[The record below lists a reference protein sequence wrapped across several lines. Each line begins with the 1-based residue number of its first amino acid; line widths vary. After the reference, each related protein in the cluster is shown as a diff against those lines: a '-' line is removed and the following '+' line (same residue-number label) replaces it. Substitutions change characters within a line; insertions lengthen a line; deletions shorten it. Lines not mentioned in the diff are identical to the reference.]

1 MTSGTSGC
9 NTYTANS
16 IYSRDNVI
24 PYLLVYCVGT
34 MVYRRH
40 YMVNVVYSFFDN
52 SRSTCCCFV
61 DISTFAWPGVWAVT
75 CVFRFGTVVVTL
87 IYIAIITLTGVSL
100 AYLFSGGVTIFVIV
114 GIMFS
119 LNALFIFYL
128 NISSGLFRPLIF
140 MAVSGIIAAIVV
152 NSLVAS
158 STLVWIVSM
167 LTVLVWTLITA
178 LEKSTLHG
186 YARILYHSEFSSLSR
201 CALFGALTLYLGI
214 INAVVTL
221 CRYIILM
228 ILEILL
234 SFRP

>member
-1 MTSGTSGC
+1 MTSGTFGC

-24 PYLLVYCVGT
+24 SYLFVYCVGT

-40 YMVNVVYSFFDN
+40 YMVDVVYSFFDN
-52 SRSTCCCFV
+52 QRSIRRCFV
-61 DISTFAWPGVWAVT
+61 DISTFLGLGYWVVT
-75 CVFRFGTVVVTL
+75 CLSRFGTVVATL

-100 AYLFSGGVTIFVIV
+100 AYLFSGGATIFVIV

-158 STLVWIVSM
+158 STMVWVVSV

-186 YARILYHSEFSSLSR
+186 YARTLYHSEFSSLPR
-201 CALFGALTLYLGI
+201 CALLGALTLYLGI
-214 INAVVTL
+214 INAVATL

-228 ILEILL
+228 VLEILS

>member
-1 MTSGTSGC
+1 MGPLAAIRIRQIAFIPATMLSLTYW
-9 NTYTANS
+9 YTALGLWCTAG
-16 IYSRDNVI
+16 IIWLTLYSHFLITHVQPVVVLWI
-24 PYLLVYCVGT
+24 SALLPGLGYGAI
-34 MVYRRH
+34 
-40 YMVNVVYSFFDN
+40 
-52 SRSTCCCFV
+52 TCL
-61 DISTFAWPGVWAVT
+61 S
-75 CVFRFGTVVVTL
+75 RFGTVVATL
-87 IYIAIITLTGVSL
+87 IYIAIITLTSVSL
-100 AYLFSGGVTIFVIV
+100 AYLFSGGATIFVIV

-186 YARILYHSEFSSLSR
+186 YARMLYHS
-201 CALFGALTLYLGI
+201 
-214 INAVVTL
+214 
-221 CRYIILM
+221 
-228 ILEILL
+228 
-234 SFRP
+234 

>member
-1 MTSGTSGC
+1 MLSLTYW
-9 NTYTANS
+9 YTALGLWCTAGIIWLTLYTHFLITHVQPVVVLWVS
-16 IYSRDNVI
+16 A
-24 PYLLVYCVGT
+24 LLLGLGYG
-34 MVYRRH
+34 
-40 YMVNVVYSFFDN
+40 
-52 SRSTCCCFV
+52 
-61 DISTFAWPGVWAVT
+61 AVT
-75 CVFRFGTVVVTL
+75 RLSRFGTVAVTL

-100 AYLFSGGVTIFVIV
+100 AYLFSGGATIFVIV

-186 YARILYHSEFSSLSR
+186 YARMLYHSEFSSLSR